1 MKSNHGIFSQ
11 NSIGLV
17 LIILATATTLLPRAL
32 ELSYHVDMLIYST
45 STLLIILWGY
55 NKARFTWEEIQNQ
68 GFRLAVYILSLA
80 LFLLHVLSCL
90 GLFPITHIEQD
101 MTYFKY
107 LFNRCLIYL
116 DVFLSF
122 ACLFFALRDGHR
134 REHGRPL

>member
-32 ELSYHVDMLIYST
+32 DLSYSVEMLIYSM
-45 STLLIILWGY
+45 LPLFLILWWY

>member
-1 MKSNHGIFSQ
+1 MKQTHPVISRNAIRQ
-11 NSIGLV
+11 ILV
-17 LIILATATTLLPRAL
+17 IVAIATTLLPRAL
-32 ELSYHVDMLIYST
+32 DLSYSVEMLIYSM
-45 STLLIILWGY
+45 LPLFLILWGY

-90 GLFPITHIEQD
+90 GLFPITHIEQN

-122 ACLFFALRDGHR
+122 SCLFYALRDGHR
-134 REHGRPL
+134 RETGRPL

>member
-1 MKSNHGIFSQ
+1 MKQTHPVISRNA
-11 NSIGLV
+11 IGQILV
-17 LIILATATTLLPRAL
+17 IVAIATTLLPRAL

-55 NKARFTWEEIQNQ
+55 NKARFTWEEIQDQ

-90 GLFPITHIEQD
+90 GLFPITHIEQN

-107 LFNRCLIYL
+107 LFNQCLIYL

-122 ACLFFALRDGHR
+122 SCLFYALRDGHR
-134 REHGRPL
+134 RETGRPL

>member
-32 ELSYHVDMLIYST
+32 DLSYSVEMLIYSM
-45 STLLIILWGY
+45 LPLFLILWGY

-68 GFRLAVYILSLA
+68 GFRLAVYFLSLA

>member
-17 LIILATATTLLPRAL
+17 LIILATAAILLPRTL
-32 ELSYHVDMLIYST
+32 DMSYSVKLLFYSMYAP
-45 STLLIILWGY
+45 LIILWGY

-68 GFRLAVYILSLA
+68 GFRLAVYFLSLA

-122 ACLFFALRDGHR
+122 ACLYFALRDGHR
-134 REHGRPL
+134 RENGRSL

>member
-32 ELSYHVDMLIYST
+32 DLSYSVEMLIYSM
-45 STLLIILWGY
+45 LPLFLILWGY

>member
-32 ELSYHVDMLIYST
+32 DLSYSVEMLIYGM
-45 STLLIILWGY
+45 LPLFLILWGY

-134 REHGRPL
+134 RENGRPL

>member
-1 MKSNHGIFSQ
+1 MKSSHGIFSQ
-11 NSIGLV
+11 NNIGLV
-17 LIILATATTLLPRAL
+17 LIILATAAILLPRTL
-32 ELSYHVDMLIYST
+32 GMSYSVKLLFYSMYAP
-45 STLLIILWGY
+45 LIILWGY

-68 GFRLAVYILSLA
+68 GFRLAVYFLSLA

-90 GLFPITHIEQD
+90 GLFPTTHIEQD

>member
-1 MKSNHGIFSQ
+1 MKENHRLISRNGIGQ
-11 NSIGLV
+11 I
-17 LIILATATTLLPRAL
+17 LIIIAIATTLLPRTFD
-32 ELSYHVDMLIYST
+32 LSYHLDMLIYSMYCPI
-45 STLLIILWGY
+45 IILWGY
-55 NKARFTWEEIQNQ
+55 NKTRFTWEEIQNQ

-90 GLFPITHIEQD
+90 GLTHIEQD

-122 ACLFFALRDGHR
+122 ACLFFALRDGYR